1 MGRYRQSRRSQRF
14 TTTTSDVATT
24 FDDTD
29 MQPGDNEKEENSS
42 THGESQTIVID
53 TNIEENQTI
62 DIDAPDE
69 EKNLK
74 SNVWYY
80 AKKLSSDEAQCK
92 ICKLYVKTIN
102 GGTTTLR
109 KHLINKHHLIHLACP
124 AASRPT
130 TSNTITHE
138 QKARLDHLANLA
150 ILVDGRSFG
159 DLRKTGIR
167 KFLSE
172 AIPGNYIVRLKIFRL
187 KYKSIFTFDYRYLPP
202 TRFIF

>member
-1 MGRYRQSRRSQRF
+1 ELL
-14 TTTTSDVATT
+14 
-24 FDDTD
+24 DT
-29 MQPGDNEKEENSS
+29 
-42 THGESQTIVID
+42 
-53 TNIEENQTI
+53 
-62 DIDAPDE
+62 
-69 EKNLK
+69 
-74 SNVWYY
+74 
-80 AKKLSSDEAQCK
+80 
-92 ICKLYVKTIN
+92 LYVKTIN

-167 KFLSE
+167 KFLFE
-172 AIPGNYIVRLKIFRL
+172 AIPDYLCDKKTVAVDDDDDDDDDDDNNNNNNNNNGLRIIFICTFGIVN
-187 KYKSIFTFDYRYLPP
+187 
-202 TRFIF
+202 